1 MENINLKIE
10 QYEGPLDL
18 LLALISKHKIDI
30 FDIPISEICDQ
41 YIAYLDA
48 MRQMDMEITGEFVV
62 MASELMLIKSRMLL
76 PRNEEAEDPRTQL
89 VDALLEHQRA
99 KAAAEFLKLQSAAH
113 FDTFTKPPGEPE
125 KSDYSRGHAVDLL
138 TEAFARIADR
148 IAARK
153 TDGEPELF
161 KKIEERYYSVEEK
174 SVAIVSKLEQ
184 IGVCKFEDLFK
195 RIHSRSEAVAVF
207 MALLELV
214 RDGFIDVER
223 EGEEIELSLSADAK
237 SGNLSLEREEPRDE
251 Y

>member
-1 MENINLKIE
+1 METINLKIE

-48 MRQMDMEITGEFVV
+48 MRKMDMEVTSEFVV
-62 MASELMLIKSRMLL
+62 MAADLMLIKSKMLL
-76 PRNEEAEDPRTQL
+76 PRTEESEDPRTQL

-99 KAAAEFLKLQSAAH
+99 KAAAEFLKMQSAGH
-113 FDTFTKPPGEPE
+113 YDTFTKPASEPE

-148 IAARK
+148 IALRK

-161 KKIEERYYSVEEK
+161 KRIEERYYSVEEK
-174 SVAIVSKLEQ
+174 SSAILSYLDQKRN
-184 IGVCKFEDLFK
+184 CRFDDLFM
-195 RIHSRSEAVAVF
+195 RVHSRSEAVAVF

-214 RDGFIDVER
+214 RDGLIDVER
-223 EGEEIELSLSADAK
+223 NGEDIELSLAENDGESND
-237 SGNLSLEREEPRDE
+237 GELL
-251 Y
+251 

>member
-48 MRQMDMEITGEFVV
+48 MRQMDMEVTSEFVV
-62 MASELMLIKSRMLL
+62 MASELMLIKSKMLL
-76 PRNEEAEDPRTQL
+76 PRNEESEDPRAPL

-99 KAAAEFLKLQSAAH
+99 KAAAEFLKMQSAGH
-113 FDTFTKPPGEPE
+113 YDTFTKPASEPE
-125 KSDYSRGHAVDLL
+125 KTDYSRGHAVELL

-148 IAARK
+148 VALQKIE
-153 TDGEPELF
+153 GEPELF
-161 KKIEERYYSVEEK
+161 KRIEERYYSVEEK
-174 SVAIVSKLEQ
+174 TAAIMSYLEQ
-184 IGVCKFEDLFK
+184 KRECRFEDLFV
-195 RIHSRSEAVAVF
+195 RIHSRGEAVAVF

-214 RDGFIDVER
+214 RDGLIDVDR
-223 EGEEIELSLSADAK
+223 EEDEIFLSLAEESSAPEEITE
-237 SGNLSLEREEPRDE
+237 
-251 Y
+251 

>member
-1 MENINLKIE
+1 METINLKIE

-48 MRQMDMEITGEFVV
+48 MRKMDMEVTSEFVV
-62 MASELMLIKSRMLL
+62 MAADLMLIKSKMLL
-76 PRNEEAEDPRTQL
+76 PRTEESEDPRAQL

-99 KAAAEFLKLQSAAH
+99 KAAAEFLKMQSAGH
-113 FDTFTKPPGEPE
+113 YDTFTRPASEPE

-148 IAARK
+148 IALRK

-161 KKIEERYYSVEEK
+161 KRIEERYYSVEEK
-174 SVAIVSKLEQ
+174 SSAIMSYLDQKRN
-184 IGVCKFEDLFK
+184 CKFDDLFM
-195 RIHSRSEAVAVF
+195 RVHSRSEAVAVF

-214 RDGFIDVER
+214 RDGLIDVER
-223 EGEEIELSLSADAK
+223 NGDDIELSIAENDGE
-237 SGNLSLEREEPRDE
+237 SGEGELL
-251 Y
+251 

>member
-1 MENINLKIE
+1 MEIINLKVE

-48 MRQMDMEITGEFVV
+48 MRKMDMEITSEFVV
-62 MASELMLIKSRMLL
+62 MAADLMLIKSKMLL
-76 PRNEEAEDPRTQL
+76 PRTEESEDPRAPL

-99 KAAAEFLKLQSAAH
+99 KAAAEFLRLQSAGH
-113 FDTFTKPPGEPE
+113 YDTFTKPASEPE
-125 KSDYSRGHAVDLL
+125 KSDYSRDHAVELL
-138 TEAFARIADR
+138 TDALSRIADR

-161 KKIEERYYSVEEK
+161 KRIEERYYSVEEK
-174 SVAIVSKLEQ
+174 SEAIMIYLEERRNCTF
-184 IGVCKFEDLFK
+184 IDLF
-195 RIHSRSEAVAVF
+195 RHIHSRSEAVAVF

-214 RDGFIDVER
+214 RDGLIDVEGN
-223 EGEEIELSLSADAK
+223 GENIELSIADAFD
-237 SGNLSLEREEPRDE
+237 N
-251 Y
+251 

>member
-48 MRQMDMEITGEFVV
+48 MRKMDMEVTSEFVV
-62 MASELMLIKSRMLL
+62 MAAELMLIKSKMLL
-76 PRNEEAEDPRTQL
+76 PRNEESEDPRAPL

-99 KAAAEFLKLQSAAH
+99 KAAAEFLKMQSAGH
-113 FDTFTKPPGEPE
+113 FDTFTKPASEPE
-125 KSDYSRGHAVDLL
+125 KSDYSRGHAVELL

-148 IAARK
+148 VAAQK
-153 TDGEPELF
+153 LEGEPELF
-161 KKIEERYYSVEEK
+161 KRIEERYYSVEEK
-174 SVAIVSKLEQ
+174 TAAILSYLDQRRE
-184 IGVCKFEDLFK
+184 CRFEDLFM

-214 RDGFIDVER
+214 RDGLIDVDR
-223 EGEEIELSLSADAK
+223 EEDEIFLSLAEETPAEEITE
-237 SGNLSLEREEPRDE
+237 
-251 Y
+251 

>member
-48 MRQMDMEITGEFVV
+48 MRKMDMEVTSEFVV
-62 MASELMLIKSRMLL
+62 MAAELMLIKSKMLL
-76 PRNEEAEDPRTQL
+76 PRNEESEDPRAPL

-99 KAAAEFLKLQSAAH
+99 KAAAEFLKMQSAGH
-113 FDTFTKPPGEPE
+113 FDTFTKPASEPE
-125 KSDYSRGHAVDLL
+125 KTDYSRGHAVELL

-148 IAARK
+148 VALQKIE
-153 TDGEPELF
+153 GEPELF
-161 KKIEERYYSVEEK
+161 KRIEERYYSVEEK
-174 SVAIVSKLEQ
+174 TAAIMSYLEQ
-184 IGVCKFEDLFK
+184 KRECRFEDLFM

-214 RDGFIDVER
+214 RDGLIDVDR
-223 EGEEIELSLSADAK
+223 EEDEIFLSLADETPAEEITE
-237 SGNLSLEREEPRDE
+237 
-251 Y
+251 

>member
-1 MENINLKIE
+1 METINLKVE

-48 MRQMDMEITGEFVV
+48 MRKMDMEVTSEFVV
-62 MASELMLIKSRMLL
+62 MAADLMLIKSKMLL
-76 PRNEEAEDPRTQL
+76 PRNEESEDPRAQL

-99 KAAAEFLKLQSAAH
+99 KAAAEFLRLQSAGH
-113 FDTFTKPPGEPE
+113 YDTFTKVPSEPE
-125 KSDYSRGHAVDLL
+125 KSDYARDHAIELL
-138 TEAFARIADR
+138 SEAFARIADR
-148 IAARK
+148 ITVRG
-153 TDGEPELF
+153 DLNEPELF
-161 KKIEERYYSVEEK
+161 KRIEDRYYTVEEK
-174 SVAIVSKLEQ
+174 TTDIMTYMEKTRICL
-184 IGVCKFEDLFK
+184 FDDLFT
-195 RIHSRSEAVAVF
+195 RVRSRGEAVAVF

-223 EGEEIELSLSADAK
+223 NEGDDIELSFVE
-237 SGNLSLEREEPRDE
+237 GMENTERMARIDE